1 MFSGGRPHVDQ
12 GMKGRTWHLDDWV
25 AETPESIAA
34 RLASAESAQAQAR
47 RTMVVMSIISMMML
61 IASYN
66 AYLSYD
72 TAWILNLT
80 REQLVGENNVAGVLT
95 NQALKDWAASR
106 SGEGPLLGSR
116 TSGDQA
122 R

>member
-34 RLASAESAQAQAR
+34 RLESAKSAQAQAR
-47 RTMVVMSIISMMML
+47 RTMGVMSIISMMML

-95 NQALKDWAASR
+95 NQARKSWGGPR
-106 SGEGPLLGSR
+106 SVEGPLLANS
-116 TSGDQA
+116 TAVQ
-122 R
+122 